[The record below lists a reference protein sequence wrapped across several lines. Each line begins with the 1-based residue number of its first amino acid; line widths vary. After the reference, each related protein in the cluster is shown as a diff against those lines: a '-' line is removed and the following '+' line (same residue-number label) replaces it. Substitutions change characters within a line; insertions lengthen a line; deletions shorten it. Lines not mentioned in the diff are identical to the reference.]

1 MGRNEANRAYC
12 IRLPIACVNRRLPRP
27 YVVPLSDTTCLRETA
42 PAKAVVRILLE
53 ENTRRCS
60 MIEALVFVA
69 IGVLWWVLA
78 WVLAGK
84 HEEKGREHH

>member
-1 MGRNEANRAYC
+1 MS
-12 IRLPIACVNRRLPRP
+12 
-27 YVVPLSDTTCLRETA
+27 LSDATCLRETA

-84 HEEKGREHH
+84 HHEEKGREHH